1 MAREPNI
8 TQDQVSKVAEQIRDA
23 GGRPTARAI
32 RERLGTGSMAT
43 VLKFFQA
50 WQDAQVRPA
59 EAPVVLPLALQRGLL
74 DFVAAEVERSK
85 GDLRTDLEIANQ
97 ANADLILEAERQTA
111 LVDNLSASLES
122 AYADKAV
129 LSGRL
134 EQVEAERDEARHE
147 AAVERAAAESA
158 RTDLAKALLRLE
170 AMPRLEEDLK
180 TVRDALEKERAARVK
195 AEQESAV
202 AATKSD
208 AAREAQTTLERTLEE
223 SRQHGREREAE
234 LVDVRSELKEARAA
248 IEVLRSEQ
256 RVALGR
262 PRARASLSAT
272 RVDRKSTEGR
282 K

>member
-43 VLKFFQA
+43 VQKFFQA

-74 DFVAAEVERSK
+74 EFVASEVERNK
-85 GDLRTDLEIANQ
+85 GELRADLEIASQ
-97 ANADLILEAERQTA
+97 ANADLILESERQTA
-111 LVDNLSASLES
+111 LVENLSASLEN
-122 AYADKAV
+122 AYAAKAV

-147 AAVERAAAESA
+147 AAVERAAAETA

-170 AMPRLEEDLK
+170 AMPRLEDDLK

-195 AEQESAV
+195 AEQASAV
-202 AATKSD
+202 ATTKSE
-208 AAREAQTTLERTLEE
+208 ASREAQQSLERTLEE
-223 SRQHGREREAE
+223 SSQHGREREAE
-234 LVDVRSELKEARAA
+234 LVEVRAELKEARAA
-248 IEVLRSEQ
+248 NELLRSEQ
-256 RVALGR
+256 RISLSR
-262 PRARASLSAT
+262 SRARASLSAP
-272 RVDRKSTEGR
+272 RVERKSTEG
-282 K
+282 KK